1 MARAIIATGSAG
13 NDGTG
18 DTLRAGAIKINANF
32 AELYQD
38 VNALQLQT
46 ADSVGALSIEGIS
59 FDQYGIVFIGEDS
72 TGGSPSPEISISGVN
87 ATLNPVLITTSTNH
101 GYSTG
106 QYIRITDVVGS
117 TELNNNNYFIN
128 VISNTTFT
136 LFSDKARTNSVDGA
150 TLSAYTSGG
159 IVKRAPNAWETILKP
174 IEPSADNTILLPD
187 SDGTIALLT
196 DFRYFDSS
204 LIKTLVRTEVIDS
217 AKIISI
223 VAAEAVDST
232 AVANIV
238 DQAYIEA
245 RVTLGIDSTA
255 AIGIVQDQVDSSY
268 ISTIINPNEFLDST
282 HGQYLIDSSLNN
294 LTATLA
300 PKIDQGV
307 DLGTLL
313 KKFGNIQAQ
322 TIGVDEIQIAGNFT
336 IEDYATDSE
345 SIVFTN
351 LRKIRFN
358 AGTDSG
364 AIAFTHRDS
373 YGDQFSIT
381 ADVIPTIDDYR
392 DLGDSAYRWRDLW
405 VSNEIKLGDA
415 TITEA
420 SGIIDLPA
428 GTTIN
433 GGNLLDSTYTIAL
446 IDSDYVQARQTD
458 IRDSAFVTDI
468 VDSSYVE
475 ARSKHAAYIEF
486 GDASA
491 LTNASDVVMHSTNGA
506 NPPQGKVMPR
516 AGKVTDI
523 SARLECTAHPGGN
536 TTLTFELF
544 KNGVD
549 TGINVSN
556 TITAIS
562 NVSFN
567 SAVSET
573 FSANDR
579 LEIKFTSPSG
589 VTTDNHNVLIR
600 IEED

>member
-59 FDQYGIVFIGEDS
+59 FDQYGVVFIGEDS

-87 ATLNPVLITTSTNH
+87 TTLNPVLITTSSNH
-101 GYSTG
+101 GYSNG
-106 QYIRITDVVGS
+106 QYVRITDVVGS
-117 TELNNNNYFIN
+117 TGLNNNNYFIN
-128 VISNTTFT
+128 VVSNTEFT
-136 LFSDKARTNSVDGA
+136 LFTDKARTVSVDGA

-159 IVKRAPNAWETILKP
+159 IVKRAPNSWETILKP

-196 DFRYFDSS
+196 DFKYFDSA

-223 VAAEAVDST
+223 VEAEAVDST

-268 ISTIINPNEFLDST
+268 IENVINPTLFIDST
-282 HGQYLIDSSLNN
+282 HFDYKLDRELAYHDSVI
-294 LTATLA
+294 A
-300 PKIDQGV
+300 PSIPNGIN
-307 DLGTLL
+307 LGTTVRR
-313 KKFGNIQAQ
+313 FAEIYGQDIYATTAVHITDNANIQYTQSGEKMTLTNVAHL
-322 TIGVDEIQIAGNFT
+322 
-336 IEDYATDSE
+336 
-345 SIVFTN
+345 VFN
-351 LRKIRFN
+351 GGF
-358 AGTDSG
+358 DSG
-364 AIAFTHRDS
+364 SIQFASDS
-373 YGDQFSIT
+373 FSNQMLIP
-381 ADVIPTIDDYR
+381 ADIIPTVDDYR
-392 DLGDSAYRWRDLW
+392 DLGDSDYRWRDLW

-446 IDSDYVQARQTD
+446 IDSDYVELRAPKN
-458 IRDSAFVTDI
+458 AF
-468 VDSSYVE
+468 
-475 ARSKHAAYIEF
+475 YIEF
-486 GDASA
+486 GYDASDN
-491 LTNASDVVMHSTNGA
+491 THTDTVMHSADGSA
-506 NPPQGKVMPR
+506 PPFGKLMPK
-516 AGKVTDI
+516 AGKVTNI
-523 SARLECTAHPGGN
+523 TSRFSVTSYPGSSR
-536 TTLTFELF
+536 TVWMELY
-544 KNGVD
+544 KNGSD
-549 TGINVSN
+549 TGIDAQVEVTGTGAQSINASVDHS
-556 TITAIS
+556 
-562 NVSFN
+562 
-567 SAVSET
+567 
-573 FSANDR
+573 FSAGDQIELR
-579 LEIKFTSPSG
+579 LSQDNTDL
-589 VTTDNHNVLIR
+589 TTVNHAALVR